1 MDKNQEDIAVLW
13 QKYADL
19 EDVDAAMVG
28 GKIPVICFSCCQMYD
43 VMDDDRRVL
52 SSSNISAL
60 SARGAKY
67 IDGLADD
74 VSDLTPEM
82 LEGST
87 PVFLFSR
94 KSDGGYMAAAR
105 LDQPCDMVNHYTHLA
120 EYQVLD
126 ETNYAE
132 HVDEYKED
140 SKGEIITHL
149 VRKVFAANP
158 DIEERFDEEVTAD
171 SEKAMEESW
180 SDIKECVGLESS
192 GWFID
197 DEERALD
204 LAKEALLWH
213 LDEIE
218 TMHSDMAMRP

>member
-1 MDKNQEDIAVLW
+1 MDKNQEDIAIFW
-13 QKYADL
+13 QKYSDL
-19 EDVDAAMVG
+19 DNVDAAMVG

-67 IDGLADD
+67 IDGMADD
-74 VSDLTPEM
+74 VSELTPEM
-82 LEGST
+82 LKGST

-105 LDQPCDMVNHYTHLA
+105 LDQPGDLVSLYTRLA

-140 SKGEIITHL
+140 SKDEIITHL
-149 VRKVFAANP
+149 VRKVFEADP
-158 DIEERFDEEVTAD
+158 DIEERFDEEATAD

-180 SDIKECVGLESS
+180 SEIKECVGLESS

-213 LDEIE
+213 LDQIE
-218 TMHSDMAMRP
+218 DARQDAAPRV